1 MYIKLAATRMRV
13 VSFYILLHI
22 LAEKGGYKKEMTV
35 VSGQLSKW
43 LKVCM
48 RQFAVRDWDNRGDE
62 SRALELAH
70 QEWQAANRLFDYASE
85 PELVDYAIFSLQA
98 AEKQYVYLW
107 KKAKERQA
115 PPS

>member
-1 MYIKLAATRMRV
+1 M
-13 VSFYILLHI
+13 VSLYLLLHI
-22 LAEKGGYKKEMTV
+22 LAEKGGYKKEMTM

-43 LKVCM
+43 LKICV
-48 RQFAVRDWDNRGDE
+48 RQFTARDRDNRGDE
-62 SRALELAH
+62 FKALEQAH

-107 KKAKERQA
+107 KRARQRQT
-115 PPS
+115 PGS